1 MEKQIAIEK
10 QFIDKLINENLEKI
24 FGFAMKRTED
34 SNEAEDL
41 TQDIL
46 LEVYKSYMKIKY
58 YESKEALLGWLWTVA
73 RYTYYKW
80 LGRKNKNSIIYI
92 EGIGKEKLKS
102 QTNIDEKIIK
112 NEEYNFLRREIS
124 LLSKSYRQVVVS
136 YYVHDKT
143 CCEIANE
150 MDIPLTTV
158 KWRLHEAKR
167 MLKERMEKVKNYTES
182 TYSPRRLNVITEGTF
197 ISPYSGFYVKN
208 QMKSLLRQNIL
219 LYAANKTVSIEDISL
234 ELGVP
239 RVYLEEDIEALVS
252 EDVLKKVS
260 NDKYRTNFIILSKES
275 QKVIRPLLK
284 ELADTVTKNIIEILK
299 NYRLEYASPER
310 DFKGFIWIIFP
321 EILSDF
327 FEEQVICNEMPMRP
341 HGNKWCMFGF
351 EEGEILKNNQR
362 EITANRY
369 SAIGLLEVVNCEE
382 NPNEKMVSEKEGKL
396 YIKIASNN
404 VNINM
409 LSKDE
414 EEAAYRLLNKKII
427 KKRGEILKSN
437 VTVFSKDEY
446 IRLKKE
452 IEVIKNMMDVNLF
465 KKLWNNVL
473 NELYKTLKTMDR
485 KEIQESACT
494 LFSILY
500 HYAIEYL
507 KSENLISV
515 TKNENEFIYNIYFV
529 IEGIDENE

>member
-41 TQDIL
+41 MQDIL

-58 YESKEALLGWLWTVA
+58 YEGKEALLGWIWTIA

-80 LGRKNKNSIIYI
+80 LGRKNKNSVTYI
-92 EGIGKEKLKS
+92 EGIGTEKLKLEA
-102 QTNIDEKIIK
+102 NIDEKIIK
-112 NEEYNFLRREIS
+112 DEEYNLLRREIS

-143 CCEIANE
+143 CSEIAKE
-150 MDIPLTTV
+150 MDIPVTTI

-182 TYSPRRLNVITEGTF
+182 TYSPGRLNVITEGTF
-197 ISPYSGFYVKN
+197 ISPYSGFYIKN
-208 QMKSLLRQNIL
+208 QIKSLLRQNIL

-239 RVYLEEDIEALVS
+239 RVYLEEEIEALVS

-260 NDKYRTNFIILSKES
+260 NDKYRTNFLVLSKES
-275 QKVIRPLLK
+275 QKVISPLLK
-284 ELADTVTKNIIEILK
+284 ELADAVTKNIIEILK
-299 NYRLEYASPER
+299 NYKLKYVQSER
-310 DFKGFIWIIFP
+310 DFKGLMWIIFP

-327 FEEQVICNEMPMRP
+327 FEEQAISSEMPMRP
-341 HGNKWCMFGF
+341 HGNKWCMLGF

-362 EITANRY
+362 EFTANRY
-369 SAIGLLEVVNCEE
+369 SAIGLLEVVNCEQ
-382 NPNEKMVSEKEGKL
+382 NSNEKMISEKEGKF
-396 YIKIASNN
+396 YIKVVENDVN
-404 VNINM
+404 VNILN
-409 LSKDE
+409 KDE
-414 EEAAYRLLNKKII
+414 EETASRLLNKKII
-427 KKRGEILKSN
+427 KKQGETLKSN
-437 VTVFSKDEY
+437 VTVFNKEEY
-446 IRLKKE
+446 MKLKKE
-452 IEVIKNMMDVNLF
+452 IEVIKDMIDVNLF
-465 KKLWNNVL
+465 KKLWSNVL
-473 NELYKTLKTMDR
+473 NELYKVSKIIDK
-485 KEIQESACT
+485 KEIQEDACT
-494 LFSILY
+494 LFNIL
-500 HYAIEYL
+500 HEYAASYL
-507 KSENLISV
+507 KKNNLISV
-515 TKNENEFIYNIYFV
+515 PKDESEFMDNIYFV